1 MRLPL
6 KRILLVAAVAVV
18 AMQFIR
24 PVRNLS
30 TTPPGKN
37 DIVTLYPPLPE
48 VRHLLAVACYDCHS
62 NNTRY
67 PWYADVQ
74 PVGWWLK
81 SHIDEGKDRLNF
93 SEFGSYSLN
102 RQRKKFGAIADQLT
116 DRVMPLK
123 SYTWIHRDAVLTDA
137 QNNALIDWAES
148 MQEKVEG
155 TN

>member
-6 KRILLVAAVAVV
+6 KRILPVAVVAVV
-18 AMQFIR
+18 AMQIIR
-24 PVRNLS
+24 PARNLS
-30 TTPPGKN
+30 TAPPGKN
-37 DIVTLYPPLPE
+37 DIVTLYPPPPE

-81 SHIDEGKDRLNF
+81 SHIDEGKDRLNL

-102 RQRKKFGAIADQLT
+102 RQGKKFGAIADQLT
-116 DRVMPLK
+116 DRVMPLR

-155 TN
+155 TK